1 MPFPNIWYNDGNIAG
16 SHYLLK
22 KWNKG
27 SKEGRNRGRK
37 DRREGGRKATTGSY
51 FIKYK

>member
-1 MPFPNIWYNDGNIAG
+1 MPLPNIWYNDGNIAG

-27 SKEGRNRGRK
+27 REDGRNRGRK
-37 DRREGGRKATTGSY
+37 DGGGGRKATTGSY